1 LLGVELYIAIIYAM
15 VPAESVEDAERIAS
29 KAAEKADMAATVVE
43 VQRLDVLLPQLT
55 SGDPK
60 SNE

>member
-1 LLGVELYIAIIYAM
+1 MPGVELYIAIIYAM

-55 SGDPK
+55 SGDPN

>member
-1 LLGVELYIAIIYAM
+1 MPGVELYIAIIYAM